1 MPYIADIVNVLIFS
15 FLGIILMIVGNMI
28 IDQFIPGDFPTEIKK
43 GNSAVA
49 WVCAGSFIGMGEI
62 VRTAIQSPTA
72 AEVEEFL
79 LHGIAVFLMG
89 FFFISAFQRKY
100 SLSKEIMSGNV
111 AAGIV
116 TFGIFVGLALV
127 VAGAIQ

>member
-1 MPYIADIVNVLIFS
+1 MFSLIY
-15 FLGIILMIVGNMI
+15 
-28 IDQFIPGDFPTEIKK
+28 
-43 GNSAVA
+43 AV
-49 WVCAGSFIGMGEI
+49 I
-62 VRTAIQSPTA
+62 
-72 AEVEEFL
+72 
-79 LHGIAVFLMG
+79 GIAVFLMG